1 MIINI
6 AIVSRIDINRLVKYN
21 IYVILIMVLFSYEVV
36 MSEVNR
42 KNRKSTNYED
52 FKAQLLQDA
61 EVRQEYEALKPQFN
75 LLRQIIARRN
85 ELKLS
90 QMQLAKR
97 VGTEQSAISR
107 LESGCANVSVKTWYK
122 VAKALDA
129 DLEISLKVR

>member
-1 MIINI
+1 M
-6 AIVSRIDINRLVKYN
+6 SKRSVK
-21 IYVILIMVLFSYEVV
+21 
-36 MSEVNR
+36 
-42 KNRKSTNYED
+42 YED
-52 FKAQLLQDA
+52 FKKQLLQDA
-61 EVRQEYEALKPQFN
+61 GVREEYEALEPQFN

-90 QMQLAKR
+90 QIQLAKL

-107 LESGCANVSVKTWYK
+107 LESGYANATVKTLHA